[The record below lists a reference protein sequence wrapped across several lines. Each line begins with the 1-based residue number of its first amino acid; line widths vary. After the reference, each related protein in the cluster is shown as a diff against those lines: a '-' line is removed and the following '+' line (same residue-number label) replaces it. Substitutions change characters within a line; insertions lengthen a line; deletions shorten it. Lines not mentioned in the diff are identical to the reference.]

1 MGFNSSAGS
10 GLSPD
15 GLDDVAAMSMH
26 VILCSNSGALVAA
39 AFGAFGH
46 DGSRVTVCESG
57 MEVLG
62 AVEVL
67 DADLLV
73 LDLET
78 PGLNGLL
85 MIQAIRELSPALS
98 IVAVSTKPQ
107 VDARAVSLKGVS
119 YAKLPSGSN
128 AGVQALLAG
137 LADIGRSGFRSS
149 VGSTR

>member
-1 MGFNSSAGS
+1 MSEKDGS
-10 GLSPD
+10 I
-15 GLDDVAAMSMH
+15 SMH
-26 VILCSNSGALVAA
+26 VIVCSSRPELVDASSR
-39 AFGAFGH
+39 AFDQ

-57 MEVLG
+57 LEVLG
-62 AVEVL
+62 AVEIL

-85 MIQAIRELSPALS
+85 MIQAIRELAPALS

-119 YAKLPSGSN
+119 YAMLPSRSDG
-128 AGVQALLAG
+128 GMRALLAD
-137 LADIGRSGFRSS
+137 LVHNGRSGLRSS
-149 VGSTR
+149 TGSTRSK